1 MSRRERA
8 RSAAGQVVRGREWDG
23 RDWYPDLL
31 AADDPHDR
39 GPAPA
44 RKQSGA
50 ATSSAPGVHRAALSG
65 PVAPGPPA
73 ARGWFVGEGPNVR
86 GRALWL
92 MLAFAALAI
101 LLLGHLFQVQVG
113 QHAALSSAAAREE
126 NINFTLTA
134 QRGEILDS
142 EGQVLVGNQTT
153 WDVHIDPA
161 LIETAD
167 RDQDAAQ
174 IADVLGASESQV
186 LQALE
191 EPNEYAFLANNVS
204 QSVKDQLSQ
213 LNIPGIILQ
222 EVDEPVYGSSAV
234 PGESFAADL
243 LGFVNSSGEGQY
255 GVEGYYNQLLSGKNG
270 EASELTDSQRTAI
283 YLNRAQMV
291 PAQNGDNLELGLNS
305 QYQYWAEQA
314 IANAV
319 DKDSAQ
325 SGQILIMNTHTGAIE
340 AWADYPSYDAN
351 DYAST
356 PIADFADPAIDSLY
370 APGSIMKT
378 VTFAGALQGGAI
390 TPGYSFDEGPTT
402 IDGVTIQDW
411 DHEAHGWIT
420 MQTVLDESLNN
431 GAVKAEELEG
441 ANAFY
446 ANMLAFGI
454 GAPTGV
460 DLAGE
465 VNQEMAPQTKLRDLD
480 YAEMSFG
487 QSVSVTDV
495 EMLAAVN
502 AIANG
507 GVWVEPHA
515 VDSITNPNTGT
526 TTQVVP
532 TTRQVISAATA
543 STLST
548 MMTHVVDDAGGE
560 GFDARIAGWTGE
572 VAGKTGTAQEPIDG
586 QLTGSDVSFVGFL
599 PASDP
604 QFTMLVV
611 LDEPQ
616 VPAADDF
623 GSLLAAPVWRQMAEQ
638 MIDYDH
644 LTP

>member
-1 MSRRERA
+1 MRGRA
-8 RSAAGQVVRGREWDG
+8 PAADAHPAVRGREWEG
-23 RDWYPDLL
+23 S
-31 AADDPHDR
+31 A
-39 GPAPA
+39 
-44 RKQSGA
+44 SS
-50 ATSSAPGVHRAALSG
+50 TSVGSHRASLDDAG
-65 PVAPGPPA
+65 APPPRP
-73 ARGWFVGEGPNVR
+73 ARGWFVGEGPHVR

-92 MLAFAALAI
+92 MACFAALAI
-101 LLLGHLFQVQVG
+101 TVLGHLVQVQVG
-113 QHAALSSAAAREE
+113 EHAELSAAAAAEDDMS
-126 NINFTLTA
+126 FVLPA

-142 EGQVLVGNQTT
+142 DGQVLVSTVAT
-153 WDVHIDPA
+153 YSVHVDPA
-161 LIETAD
+161 LITAAN

-174 IADVLGASESQV
+174 IAAVLRVSESQV
-186 LQALE
+186 VHALS
-191 EPNEYAFLANNVS
+191 EPTEYAFLASGVS
-204 QSVKDQLSQ
+204 QGVKNQLAR
-213 LNIPGIILQ
+213 LPVPGIILQ
-222 EVDEPVYGSSAV
+222 EEDQPVFEPSPV
-234 PGESFAADL
+234 PGESFAANL
-243 LGFVNSSGEGQY
+243 LGFVNASGEGQY
-255 GVEGYYNQLLSGKNG
+255 GVEGYYNALLTGKAG
-270 EASELTDSQRTAI
+270 TASEIKDSQGNAI

-291 PAQNGDNLELGLNS
+291 PAQDGDDLELGLDS
-305 QYQYWAEQA
+305 QVQYWAEQA
-314 IANAV
+314 IAAAV
-319 DKDSAQ
+319 TKDDAQ
-325 SGQILIMNTHTGAIE
+325 SGQILVMNTHTGAIQ
-340 AWADYPSYDAN
+340 AWADYPSYDAT
-351 DYAST
+351 DFSST
-356 PIADFADPAIDSLY
+356 PLADFADPAIDGELE
-370 APGSIMKT
+370 PGSVMKT
-378 VTFAGALQGGAI
+378 VTFAGALQNGVI
-390 TPGYSFDEGPTT
+390 NPGYTFDEGPTT

-411 DHEAHGWIT
+411 DHEAHGNIT

-431 GAVKAEELEG
+431 GAIKAEQLEG
-441 ANAFY
+441 ADAFY

-465 VNQEMAPQTKLRDLD
+465 ANQEMAPQSSLSPLD

-487 QSVSVTDV
+487 QSVAVTPV

-515 VDSITNPNTGT
+515 VTSIIDPNNGT

-543 STLST
+543 STLTT
-548 MMTHVVDDAGGE
+548 MMTHVVDDSGGE
-560 GFDARIAGWTGE
+560 GFDARIPGWSGE

-586 QLTGSDVSFVGFL
+586 QLTGTDVSFVGFL

-604 QFTMLVV
+604 QFTMMVV

-638 MIDYDH
+638 MIDYER